1 MNSSQSR
8 NNFDVYIIKG
18 NQFWACHDMPL
29 HPILYQAKIFN
40 LINSNIARI
49 YLIEHCTCMWKYN
62 ERKLTTWY
70 DNVKWIKIFNIQM
83 IWPPYC
89 LSLETCN
96 CSFGNG
102 QEEGRQPCGYS
113 GTRLAPGSHGSP
125 CWNVAL
131 GRRHLRGPSW
141 WSWTVP
147 WILLEIPGFPK
158 TN

>member
-1 MNSSQSR
+1 MSQIPWELLNSGSYPR
-8 NNFDVYIIKG
+8 NTGFHESSCASSFGWLWLVFCRSPCTPWNNPSLSELG
-18 NQFWACHDMPL
+18 
-29 HPILYQAKIFN
+29 ILTS
-40 LINSNIARI
+40 LS
-49 YLIEHCTCMWKYN
+49 WS
-62 ERKLTTWY
+62 
-70 DNVKWIKIFNIQM
+70 
-83 IWPPYC
+83 PPYC

-125 CWNVAL
+125 CWNVAS

-147 WILLEIPGFPK
+147 WILLEIPGFPLPVQ
-158 TN
+158 

>member
-1 MNSSQSR
+1 MNSSQHR
-8 NNFDVYIIKG
+8 NNFYVYIIET
-18 NQFWACHDMPL
+18 NQFWACLNLPSPKIL
-29 HPILYQAKIFN
+29 SILYTATVFN
-40 LINSNIARI
+40 FSQQYHCNNLTN
-49 YLIEHCTCMWKYN
+49 CTCMWK
-62 ERKLTTWY
+62 KLTTWY
-70 DNVKWIKIFNIQM
+70 GNVKWRKIFNIQM

-102 QEEGRQPCGYS
+102 QEEGRQPCGYF
-113 GTRLAPGSHGSP
+113 GTRLAPGSHSSP
-125 CWNVAL
+125 CWNVSL
-131 GRRHLRGPSW
+131 GHRHLRGPSW